1 MKTSEKIAA
10 FVVAVFFV
18 GCLVF
23 EGSMVMAVAHVK
35 PFSKCTTCMGTGGG
49 GGF

>member
-1 MKTSEKIAA
+1 MKLGEKIVAL
-10 FVVAVFFV
+10 VVAAVFV

-23 EGSMVMAVAHVK
+23 EGSMVMAVAHLK
-35 PFSKCTTCMGTGGG
+35 PFDLCTTCMGVGG